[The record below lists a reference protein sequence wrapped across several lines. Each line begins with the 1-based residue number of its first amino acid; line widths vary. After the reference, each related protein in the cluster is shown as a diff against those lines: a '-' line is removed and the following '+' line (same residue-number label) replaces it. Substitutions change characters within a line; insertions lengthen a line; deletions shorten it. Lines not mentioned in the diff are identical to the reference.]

1 MRSLAL
7 AARTSLAVATP
18 PARGSSRAASD
29 ARVPDATPSRAR
41 PLDPLARHPAR
52 ASRTPIDARRV
63 ASAFAIDARA
73 FDVTHTASI
82 ARFSRSLF
90 LDRVVADENACTRVA
105 TASIHAKIAV
115 APVTRRCGTNHFAV
129 GDRGAIRSRAA
140 EHFRVFENSIRH
152 ALVRVS
158 DSAGRPLRSTA
169 PIRSDA

>member
-7 AARTSLAVATP
+7 AARTSLTVATP
-18 PARGSSRAASD
+18 HAHASSSD
-29 ARVPDATPSRAR
+29 SSDSRVLGETLSLAR
-41 PLDPLARHPAR
+41 PIDPLARDPAR
-52 ASRTPIDARRV
+52 ASRTSIDARRV

-82 ARFSRSLF
+82 ARFSRLLF

-105 TASIHAKIAV
+105 TASNHAKITV
-115 APVTRRCGTNHFAV
+115 APVTMRYGTNHFAV